1 MQVQLAS
8 DWPPR
13 NPYIP
18 RVRDLKVHL
27 PVPSA
32 PTAAKNLDHVGGV
45 VGIAMNSVLFVH
57 EHPEENDPTYTVQTL
72 WRFEV
77 SGLEWAV
84 VFQLLWACFI
94 FISNIGQV
102 CPIA

>member
-57 EHPEENDPTYTVQTL
+57 EHPKEY
-72 WRFEV
+72 
-77 SGLEWAV
+77 GLQV
-84 VFQLLWACFI
+84 VTELGL
-94 FISNIGQV
+94 SK
-102 CPIA
+102 

>member
-57 EHPEENDPTYTVQTL
+57 EHPEE
-72 WRFEV
+72 
-77 SGLEWAV
+77 
-84 VFQLLWACFI
+84 
-94 FISNIGQV
+94 
-102 CPIA
+102 